1 MSASASD
8 KKINFFIVGTQ
19 KGGTTFLWEYLKEN
33 SAAQMSA
40 EKEIHFFDNEE
51 MDWQNPKYS
60 ILHSYFSW
68 EDRKTIRGEA
78 TPIYC
83 YWPESLDR
91 IRKYNQEAK
100 IIMILRHPAK
110 RAYSHWKMERL
121 RGRETMSFDEAI
133 SKENR
138 KRVLSGQGLGRRIY
152 SYIERGFY
160 SEQIERITTLFPK
173 EQVLF
178 LRTDE
183 LWASYDKSLTQV
195 LNFINVARNVAKVP
209 TYVSPKIEVNGGK
222 ATELPE
228 LSQPLFTQLTELY
241 AGDIKACQKSCGIN
255 LEDWLE
261 LGYQE
266 PMVNSGQSFNEKEI

>member
-1 MSASASD
+1 M
-8 KKINFFIVGTQ
+8 
-19 KGGTTFLWEYLKEN
+19 
-33 SAAQMSA
+33 
-40 EKEIHFFDNEE
+40 EK
-51 MDWQNPKYS
+51 
-60 ILHSYFSW
+60 
-68 EDRKTIRGEA
+68 
-78 TPIYC
+78 
-83 YWPESLDR
+83 
-91 IRKYNQEAK
+91 
-100 IIMILRHPAK
+100 
-110 RAYSHWKMERL
+110 L

-209 TYVSPKIEVNGGK
+209 TYVSPKIEVTGGK